1 MRGSL
6 KYLTDLE
13 RSAIEQFAALVRT
26 ALGGNLIEMELFG
39 SKVRGDFTGESDID
53 ILILVKDK
61 TPDVMDK
68 VGDIAAEMTLQYDI
82 PLSPVVFSEYEYEVN
97 ENISSPFILNVEA
110 EGVSL

>member
-6 KYLTDLE
+6 KYLTDAE

-26 ALGGNLIEMELFG
+26 ALGENLIEMELFG

-53 ILILVKDK
+53 ILIRVKDK

-68 VGDIAAEMTLQYDI
+68 VGDIAAEMTLQYDL